1 MASFPEL
8 HGAPRLNPAW
18 VTKTER
24 RRDWRRHRKRQ
35 KVTRQGGGAFPEL
48 QLWIERSREEEK
60 ATEWAL
66 ARGFWAERRPKRRDG
81 GIRRDLISWPHSAH
95 HPTGA
100 TSLATTPAAPKAMA
114 AAGAA
119 ASSCCSSSPYTR
131 PQLPSYSVESLSVG
145 DFEFDHPVD
154 RTKLVAM
161 VSAVNP
167 NEMIGIT
174 YGEGSRV
181 MVTYQDTVLCDGKLP
196 SFYQG
201 HLNKTVM
208 RVEMEGHS
216 FPISIHVIISTTPS
230 RTKEVGCL
238 LRPPL

>member
-48 QLWIERSREEEK
+48 QLWIERPREEEK
-60 ATEWAL
+60 ATEWARHDMQPPRYVML
-66 ARGFWAERRPKRRDG
+66 AEQSRLRSPPHRRNLPRYYSGRSKGDG
-81 GIRRDLISWPHSAH
+81 GGCCCCLLLLFLIAIY
-95 HPTGA
+95 
-100 TSLATTPAAPKAMA
+100 K
-114 AAGAA
+114 
-119 ASSCCSSSPYTR
+119 

-145 DFEFDHPVD
+145 DFEFDHHPVD

-201 HLNKTVM
+201 QLNKTVM

-216 FPISIHVIISTTPS
+216 FPVSIISTTPS
-230 RTKEVGCL
+230 STKEVGCL